1 MGNILRKNNA
11 ILWISTI
18 IAFLGILLIG
28 IVSANGVN
36 ADEEVDEDY
45 SNPIVTPHLKKEQ
58 LKKMRDSG
66 VVDFE
71 SVVDSNLKYISDNL
85 DTTYLSGDL
94 EIINIGLIS
103 NNYYDAKG
111 GDYTVENFAQGDS
124 KGPMFQLGFDF
135 DNALFYKD
143 KAGKYYVA
151 NVKHDIN
158 NGELV
163 DVVAGMNDDS
173 GNVLDDSYYDKATG
187 LIYISSKYFETPE
200 KFSNKF
206 ADMVKKDNTGSKFMD
221 TVRVQTLYKVDG
233 VEVKTD
239 SKGNQAYRGLNSN
252 VDLSV
257 VSNVDGLGDSNYSF
271 NIDFDTPYVNLEV
284 FKGIKDLEKILKN
297 ANISLYADGL
307 PVSDFGVDQEN
318 KSLLVNGALLTKDK
332 LVLCIDDKSKTENI
346 KRDANFASGG
356 VSYDKALEN
365 SGVIKKS
372 LFAQDKAIAAFKKAR
387 IEVDK
392 GYLEVG
398 DFWNNDLKQGG
409 YWHVENGPAAPIGAG
424 DAGDGSFLLASMP
437 NVYTGPGGYF
447 GGNADTSVYDW
458 VMNRV
463 GGIQPP
469 FGTEDSGFYKPMAQI
484 ATHAFKLDSLVGD
497 DDYNKPVFKGK
508 DHNDGTRT
516 GARVSHTSLNLLGFC
531 SNVTKG
537 SQSEAYNGKLVTR
550 VMKVTYTND
559 AKTEGEL
566 VLAFANPTVHDA
578 SSQLAQGVFK
588 IPFKV
593 TTQKLKMKKVSGAS
607 QYTDG
612 NSAYNLEGARYQ
624 VYKDAAATIKA
635 TSGASGG
642 DAIFYIKADGTSN
655 ELQMI
660 SNETYYVKELSKKVN
675 GHDVSYAKAG
685 YLASPE
691 IKKVVVN
698 DEDVTFTMYEPIVYD
713 PIDLKLV
720 GKAIEEMDK
729 QGQPNGDITDFSGA
743 QFRISWY
750 KGFHN
755 TIAAAKATGNPGAT
769 AVWETDEYGYIDM
782 YDKPVSGTWN
792 IRGGDG
798 STQAPLGTLVVE
810 EVKSIPG
817 TNIASNKNTGEVIHL
832 KYSEKGHD
840 LVEKVVVKPWSNQGS
855 ETYTDFPNESMKGSV
870 EVVKADNEYNE
881 SLPQGDA
888 HLEGAEYQIINRSK
902 ERVRTIEKDGKTK
915 DTAVGD
921 VVTTI
926 TTIKDGDKFIAKT
939 AAKYLP
945 YGTYEIKES
954 KAPAGYN
961 LNPWSKT
968 FEIREDGQVVTYNT
982 DEQEWS
988 RDDVMRYGVV
998 IGKADRENQ
1007 QYLQLGEATLEGAE
1021 FTVVNQSKQK
1031 VMVDGKTVQ
1040 PGEVVGVLVS
1050 KKEVQDDG
1058 SIKFVARSAS
1068 NWLPYGSYSV
1078 TETKSPHCF
1087 DGKKEYHCYLY
1098 DQEAIDWSRTFS
1110 VGHDGYDGKYGAG
1123 NVDAY
1128 TLEQYTY
1135 ADLTSIPLAAKNQ
1148 VSREDFR
1155 FIKKALENDGSNND
1169 RLRDVAFEIK
1179 SKTTGESHIIV
1190 IDENGMW
1197 SSTNAAHTERTNAND
1212 PDAKNSNGSIIKN
1225 AKGEYEVV
1233 NPEDLDSENGVWFTG
1248 HDPKITKWLDATTY
1262 EVNGVKIK
1270 VNDKLR
1276 AFPYDTYELNEI
1288 RSKANEGYKLVHTT
1302 VTLHKYGN
1310 DLGEGVEIDYGT
1322 INDSGEI
1329 IPPIDLK
1336 TVLFEGKDGKDI
1348 SNKVVTP
1355 NKCTILSDKVMYKG
1369 LEKGKE
1375 YTMYGE
1381 IWTVKDGKV
1390 IKKMGSATNKFT
1402 ADAADGETRI
1412 TFDCIDTTGL
1422 EKGVSLVAFEYL
1434 YPGDEPI
1441 DPTDPEKPITPPLG
1455 EHEDPEDPDQTV
1467 EIKPLDIGTKLFIV
1481 GEEDGAST
1489 TDGDQTFTPGK
1500 DIHISDKVIF
1510 KGLEVGKEYYVVGEI
1525 HKFNE
1530 KGVDVGTIAQTTHK
1544 FTPTTSD
1551 GETFVDFG
1559 KVDLSGLK
1567 VGEKLVAYEY
1577 LYTEPVEPCKPI
1589 DPSKPGEPTEPCK
1602 PTQPPVGEHEDPE
1615 APEQTIEP
1623 VGNQDKEK
1631 RPNLP
1636 KTGSEWL
1643 MLGGT
1648 VVALTALVGGLTY
1661 NLSRRSK

>member
-1 MGNILRKNNA
+1 MGNILRKSNA

-28 IVSANGVN
+28 VVSANGVN
-36 ADEEVDEDY
+36 AAEDDLTPVKEGEDFNALVVAPELKTVPKAKADAIAVDENGEIKD
-45 SNPIVTPHLKKEQ
+45 T
-58 LKKMRDSG
+58 
-66 VVDFE
+66 
-71 SVVDSNLKYISDNL
+71 NLKYIKDHL
-85 DTTYLSGDL
+85 DSKYIKGDISRL
-94 EIINIGLIS
+94 NIASIG
-103 NNYYDAKG
+103 NTYYDAKG
-111 GDYTVENFAQGDS
+111 GDYTVKNYLVEGGD
-124 KGPMFQLGFDF
+124 GFDYYLGY
-135 DNALFYKD
+135 DLANMVMYGKT
-143 KAGKYYVA
+143 AGEGYYVG
-151 NVKHDIN
+151 KLGHDIN
-158 NGELV
+158 KADLV
-163 DVVAGMNDDS
+163 DVLAGMNDDN
-173 GNVLDDSYYDKATG
+173 GNVLEDYYYDKDTG
-187 LIYISSKYFETPE
+187 LIYIHSKYFVNPGEY
-200 KFSNKF
+200 SNKY
-206 ADMVKKDNTGSKFMD
+206 KDLKLEDGNTEFTD
-221 TVRVQTLYKVDG
+221 TIRIQTLYKVHDI
-233 VEVKTD
+233 KIQTD
-239 SKGNQAYRGLNSN
+239 SKGVSAFRGVNSDTTIDVISNVSGINSN
-252 VDLSV
+252 SYTFKSENSDSVLSLDIFKEIE
-257 VSNVDGLGDSNYSF
+257 NLDS
-271 NIDFDTPYVNLEV
+271 V
-284 FKGIKDLEKILKN
+284 LKN
-297 ANISLYADGL
+297 TSLELYVDGL
-307 PVSDFGVDQEN
+307 PVTDFGVNEET
-318 KSLLVNGALLTKDK
+318 KSLIIKGALNTTDK
-332 LVLCIDDKSKTENI
+332 LVLKINKDGAKTQKSNDVEIRPIAYKDALKNMNSKEISTFRPPVLTGVPWEIDKPDKVK
-346 KRDANFASGG
+346 
-356 VSYDKALEN
+356 
-365 SGVIKKS
+365 
-372 LFAQDKAIAAFKKAR
+372 
-387 IEVDK
+387 
-392 GYLEVG
+392 VG
-398 DFWNNDLKQGG
+398 MYWNNDLKDKNG
-409 YWHVENGPAAPIGAG
+409 YNHVEIGPAGTVGNGLKGTYLLPETPMSYVGFGAVT
-424 DAGDGSFLLASMP
+424 DL
-437 NVYTGPGGYF
+437 
-447 GGNADTSVYDW
+447 YDW
-458 VMNRV
+458 VMAKGSAQGAFP
-463 GGIQPP
+463 GGLNTKQP
-469 FGTEDSGFYKPMAQI
+469 GATY
-484 ATHAFKLDSLVGD
+484 ATHGFRFEDLINDDGPGKPIWVKADVGS
-497 DDYNKPVFKGK
+497 
-508 DHNDGTRT
+508 
-516 GARVSHTSLNLLGFC
+516 GARVNHPAFNLLGFC
-531 SNVTKG
+531 ANVGAGSSNNALGENPHLTFRIMQFDYKEG
-537 SQSEAYNGKLVTR
+537 ATSGEAQI
-550 VMKVTYTND
+550 
-559 AKTEGEL
+559 
-566 VLAFANPTVHDA
+566 AFANQSA
-578 SSQLAQGVFK
+578 GVGQIATGIIRIKFE
-588 IPFKV
+588 IPEFPV
-593 TTQKLKMKKVSGAS
+593 PVSLQKVSAAT
-607 QYTDG
+607 QYTSG
-612 NSAYNLEGARYQ
+612 NGAYDMTGAKYQ
-624 VYKDAAATIKA
+624 VFTDAAATKPAKVFGTNNNAILTVKDN
-635 TSGASGG
+635 SGVTN
-642 DAIFYIKADGTSN
+642 KVELADN
-655 ELQMI
+655 D
-660 SNETYYVKELSKKVN
+660 TYYIKELSKKVN